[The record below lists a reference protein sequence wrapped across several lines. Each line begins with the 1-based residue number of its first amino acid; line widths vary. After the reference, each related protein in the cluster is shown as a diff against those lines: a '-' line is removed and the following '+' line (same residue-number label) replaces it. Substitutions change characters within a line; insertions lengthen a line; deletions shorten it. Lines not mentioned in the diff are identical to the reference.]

1 MIPKI
6 LWLIN
11 FIFSFLR
18 KFFFRFDFMA
28 ISDNRQKVMP
38 SDADRNINNGI
49 AAPLAYKEAVR
60 LMNPQNHTLKGQV

>member
-1 MIPKI
+1 
-6 LWLIN
+6 
-11 FIFSFLR
+11 
-18 KFFFRFDFMA
+18 MA

-60 LMNPQNHTLKGQV
+60 LMYPQNHTLKGQV